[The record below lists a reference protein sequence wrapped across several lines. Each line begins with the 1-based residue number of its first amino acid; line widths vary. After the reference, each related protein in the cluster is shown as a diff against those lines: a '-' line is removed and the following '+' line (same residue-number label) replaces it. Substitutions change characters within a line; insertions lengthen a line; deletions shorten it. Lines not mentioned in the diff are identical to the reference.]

1 MLFYPNC
8 KGGKIQQRIEYAI
21 LILILLLSLKLR
33 FSILCEISL
42 MNNFSKY
49 MIEKKNNDLLTPMAL
64 AALEGNE
71 KVICSFLSIS
81 SFK

>member
-1 MLFYPNC
+1 
-8 KGGKIQQRIEYAI
+8 
-21 LILILLLSLKLR
+21 
-33 FSILCEISL
+33 
-42 MNNFSKY
+42 

-71 KVICSFLSIS
+71 KVIFLFLY